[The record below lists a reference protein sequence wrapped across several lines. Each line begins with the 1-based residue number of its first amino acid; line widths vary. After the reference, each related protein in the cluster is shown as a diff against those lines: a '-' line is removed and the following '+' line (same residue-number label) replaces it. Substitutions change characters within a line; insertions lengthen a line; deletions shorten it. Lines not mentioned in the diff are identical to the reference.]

1 MTEFTRAGVSV
12 GSHVRVVRSS
22 LLAGLSGTVTFVNDS
37 SGLYE
42 VHVDGGRW
50 RRRPPIL
57 ITRDEVELVP

>member
-1 MTEFTRAGVSV
+1 MTEFTAAGVSV
-12 GSHVRVVRSS
+12 GSHVRVVRSL

-37 SGLYE
+37 SRLYE